1 MELDLA
7 VGPGLFPVF
16 PVLQDSAESDFD
28 RCSCGIG
35 CQSGACC
42 CHLNAPELSCNSAD
56 TLQHSNTNGQ
66 GHADLSGRTADSLS
80 ALADAASQL
89 TERNRIAELGSGAVD
104 STETG
109 LEGAL
114 QAEDSSGLS
123 ASPKAQLLQG
133 KVSPVQAM
141 LS

>member
-7 VGPGLFPVF
+7 IGPGLFPV
-16 PVLQDSAESDFD
+16 PRDTTESDFNKFD

-56 TLQHSNTNGQ
+56 TLEHSNNNGP
-66 GHADLSGRTADSLS
+66 GYADLSGRTADSLS
-80 ALADAASQL
+80 ALADAAHQL
-89 TERNRIAELGSGAVD
+89 TEGSHTPELGYGAAD
-104 STETG
+104 STEARPQ
-109 LEGAL
+109 GAL
-114 QAEDSSGLS
+114 QTEHCSGLS
-123 ASPKAQLLQG
+123 ASVKDQLLQG
-133 KVSPVQAM
+133 KVSPVQAL